1 MKARSSRT
9 PIADNDSQKVERIV
23 PAFAPIAYRPKE
35 AALAMGISE
44 ALLYEL
50 IATGEISA
58 RKLRGATVL
67 LRSDIEAY
75 LSGLPLTGSAMKA
88 AQASIR

>member
-1 MKARSSRT
+1 MPRSVRL
-9 PIADNDSQKVERIV
+9 PAPDNDSKGPERIV
-23 PAFAPIAYRPKE
+23 PTFAPIAYRPKE

-50 IATGEISA
+50 IATGEIAA

-75 LSGLPLTGSAMKA
+75 LAGLPLTGAAMKA

>member
-1 MKARSSRT
+1 MPRSAR
-9 PIADNDSQKVERIV
+9 PLIADNDSKGPERIV
-23 PAFAPIAYRPKE
+23 PVFAPIAYRPKE

-67 LRSDIEAY
+67 LRSEIEAY
-75 LSGLPLTGSAMKA
+75 LSGLPLTGAAMKA